1 MIIELL
7 SSKTIWGVVA
17 MIAALVAKN
26 FGFELDADGLTTD
39 LLAAAGAGLAIYGRV
54 KAGGPIAKKAE

>member
-1 MIIELL
+1 MIVELL
-7 SSKTIWGVVA
+7 SSKTIWGIVA

-26 FGFELDADGLTTD
+26 FGFELDAEGLTTD

-54 KAGGPIAKKAE
+54 KAGGPIENK

>member
-7 SSKTIWGVVA
+7 KSRTVWGVVA

-54 KAGGPIAKKAE
+54 KAGGPIAKKTE

>member
-1 MIIELL
+1 MIVELL
-7 SSKTIWGVVA
+7 KSRTVWGVVA

-39 LLAAAGAGLAIYGRV
+39 LLAVAGAGLAVYGRV
-54 KAGGPIAKKAE
+54 KAGGPIEKK

>member
-7 SSKTIWGVVA
+7 KSRTIWGVFA
-17 MIAALVAKN
+17 MIGAIVAKN
-26 FGFELDADGLTTD
+26 FGFELDAEGLTTD

-54 KAGGPIAKKAE
+54 VAGGPIAK

>member
-7 SSKTIWGVVA
+7 KSRTVWGVVA

-26 FGFELDADGLTTD
+26 FGYELDADGLTTD

-54 KAGGPIAKKAE
+54 VASGPLKKAE